1 MHRVHIV
8 IEGRVQGVGYRAF
21 VLRQARALGVTGAVW
36 NRDDGAVELEAEG
49 ERVPLERLIE
59 SLREGPSVA
68 DVSRL
73 HVDWSEGPAA
83 HHAFTIAAS
92 RPR

>member
-1 MHRVHIV
+1 MHRVRIV

-21 VLRQARALGVTGAVW
+21 VRRQAQALGVTGAVW

-59 SLREGPSVA
+59 ALREGPSVA

-73 HVDWSEGPAA
+73 RTDWSEGPAR
-83 HHAFTIAAS
+83 FQGFSVVAS